1 MARRSR
7 EAVAIVLCAV
17 LGCGA
22 AAARSGQ
29 TQEQRG
35 ADTAEEAAL
44 DPRLLADLEILRD
57 LELLRQLE
65 VLRKVDEARG
75 TSPPRAPQEEKGK
88 P

>member
-75 TSPPRAPQEEKGK
+75 TPPPRAPQEEKGK

>member
-7 EAVAIVLCAV
+7 EAVAVLLCAV

-57 LELLRQLE
+57 LELLRQLD

-75 TSPPRAPQEEKGK
+75 TPRPRTPQEEKGK